1 MLQRLS
7 KISHENFP
15 TGTAIRSLVTRER
28 EITVG
33 GKEGTRLYPPELR
46 HTKKVDIGNKDKLF
60 LKEKRKDNNPR
71 QGLRLR
77 GPI

>member
-15 TGTAIRSLVTRER
+15 VGTAISSLVTRER

-33 GKEGTRLYPPELR
+33 GKEGTRSYPPKLR
-46 HTKKVDIGNKDKLF
+46 HTKKVDIGNKDKLS
-60 LKEKRKDNNPR
+60 LKEKRRDNNPR
-71 QGLRLR
+71 QGLGLR
-77 GPI
+77 ESI